1 MKKMKNPFHI
11 LAIRKDE
18 RWMAVVSVCVL
29 ALMNAMLIYN
39 HWPNFLLA
47 RSGKIGGWSLFNN
60 QLHFSGYHP
69 YAYMT
74 LTKFNVYYNLE
85 RHPVLTLLLY
95 PFSVL
100 NRWIMETWD
109 VNASMFIM
117 AALVVVASLY
127 AIIFMYRTLHELMGM
142 SRGDSRWLTA
152 LLFSFASI
160 MTSAMSPDHFIF
172 SFSILVFTL
181 YVFGRHI
188 RQGKAMA
195 WYKPALLYYLTTGIT
210 LTNGAKTLLGTLF
223 VDRRKAFTWKN
234 FLLGFLLPSALLLGT
249 YWAQDQTIVAQRDN
263 NAEVMKR
270 KLAIK
275 DPTKFRQDSI
285 RDIKNSIA
293 MTKINGKSISDKP
306 FLRWINADA
315 SRVNGVVDGLFGESI
330 QLHRDYLLG
339 DVFLGRPTE
348 VTYSSWV
355 NYAIEAVIVLMFFG
369 GIVCG
374 RNDRILQMLLSWF
387 AIDLTIHVVLGFGLN
402 EVAINGGHW
411 MFIIPVAVACLLRKL
426 RGRQAECARYLVR
439 LLTVY
444 FWGYN
449 AYLIAWY
456 ML

>member
-1 MKKMKNPFHI
+1 
-11 LAIRKDE
+11 
-18 RWMAVVSVCVL
+18 
-29 ALMNAMLIYN
+29 ML
-39 HWPNFLLA
+39 
-47 RSGKIGGWSLFNN
+47 
-60 QLHFSGYHP
+60 
-69 YAYMT
+69 
-74 LTKFNVYYNLE
+74 
-85 RHPVLTLLLY
+85 
-95 PFSVL
+95 
-100 NRWIMETWD
+100 
-109 VNASMFIM
+109 
-117 AALVVVASLY
+117 
-127 AIIFMYRTLHELMGM
+127 
-142 SRGDSRWLTA
+142 
-152 LLFSFASI
+152 
-160 MTSAMSPDHFIF
+160 
-172 SFSILVFTL
+172 
-181 YVFGRHI
+181 
-188 RQGKAMA
+188 
-195 WYKPALLYYLTTGIT
+195 
-210 LTNGAKTLLGTLF
+210 GALF
-223 VDRRKAFTWKN
+223 VDRRKAFTWKD

-270 KLAIK
+270 TLAIK

>member
-1 MKKMKNPFHI
+1 MKKMNNPFHI
-11 LAIRKDE
+11 FAIRKDE

-39 HWPNFLLA
+39 HWPKFLLA
-47 RSGKIGGWSLFNN
+47 RCGKIGGWSLFNN
-60 QLHFSGYHP
+60 QLHFSGYDP

-74 LTKFNVYYNLE
+74 LTKFSVYYNLE

-195 WYKPALLYYLTTGIT
+195 WYKPALLYYLTTCHLNCFEI
-210 LTNGAKTLLGTLF
+210 F
-223 VDRRKAFTWKN
+223 Y
-234 FLLGFLLPSALLLGT
+234 FL
-249 YWAQDQTIVAQRDN
+249 
-263 NAEVMKR
+263 
-270 KLAIK
+270 
-275 DPTKFRQDSI
+275 
-285 RDIKNSIA
+285 
-293 MTKINGKSISDKP
+293 
-306 FLRWINADA
+306 
-315 SRVNGVVDGLFGESI
+315 
-330 QLHRDYLLG
+330 HYL
-339 DVFLGRPTE
+339 
-348 VTYSSWV
+348 
-355 NYAIEAVIVLMFFG
+355 
-369 GIVCG
+369 
-374 RNDRILQMLLSWF
+374 
-387 AIDLTIHVVLGFGLN
+387 
-402 EVAINGGHW
+402 
-411 MFIIPVAVACLLRKL
+411 K
-426 RGRQAECARYLVR
+426 
-439 LLTVY
+439 
-444 FWGYN
+444 
-449 AYLIAWY
+449 
-456 ML
+456 